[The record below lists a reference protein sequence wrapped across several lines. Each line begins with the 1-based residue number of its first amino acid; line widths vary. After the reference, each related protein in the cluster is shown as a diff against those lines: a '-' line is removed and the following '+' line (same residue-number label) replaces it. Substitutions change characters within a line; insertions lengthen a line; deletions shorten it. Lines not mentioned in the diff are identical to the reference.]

1 MVLVIDVKEH
11 PVFKRRGADLIMKKE
26 ITLLESLT
34 GVDFEVAHVGG
45 HRLRV
50 TSPRGTVLKPDL
62 VLQVPDEG
70 MPVGGHGHVKG
81 VLFVQFEVAFPDR
94 LDITDAMAKILA
106 GVLPKPDKAGPPT
119 PGAVAR
125 ALEPADMEARAMRE
139 RLGKD
144 AHDSDEEQQQGQ
156 GGVRCAQQ

>member
-1 MVLVIDVKEH
+1 MLVIDVKEH

-26 ITLLESLT
+26 VTLLEALT
-34 GVDFEVAHVGG
+34 GTDFEVAHVGG

-50 TSPRGTVLKPDL
+50 TTPRGLVLKPDA

-70 MPVGGHGHVKG
+70 MPVAGHGHVKG

-94 LDITDAMAKILA
+94 LDITDAMAKILS
-106 GVLPKPDKAGPPT
+106 GVLPKPEKAPAPT
-119 PGAVAR
+119 PGAVTR
-125 ALEPADMEARAMRE
+125 ALEPADMDARAMRE

-144 AHDSDEEQQQGQ
+144 AHDSDEEQQGGGQ
-156 GGVRCAQQ
+156 GVRCAQQ